1 MKLNGMFSLMGHR
14 RLKNQMWRHVKTC
27 EYMWIHGKYHEISIK
42 QINHWFPVFAHPWTK
57 KMCTQTVAK
66 PCSCLG
72 FGVDGASGMQLLN
85 SRWCSCRCC
94 GHDAGSWQRQSRIQ
108 WRPWWFTKSH
118 QPLVLCILTRNQL
131 TNQKIKCTSFHC
143 EKPPFGSLA
152 QTHRKDSIQPAA
164 KCSESTSTCASTHEL
179 GTYG

>member
-94 GHDAGSWQRQSRIQ
+94 GHDAGSWQCQSRIQ

-131 TNQKIKCTSFHC
+131 TNQKKISAPLFTAR
-143 EKPPFGSLA
+143 SLHLA
-152 QTHRKDSIQPAA
+152 AWLKHPQNAVSQHRPAHQHM
-164 KCSESTSTCASTHEL
+164 S
-179 GTYG
+179 